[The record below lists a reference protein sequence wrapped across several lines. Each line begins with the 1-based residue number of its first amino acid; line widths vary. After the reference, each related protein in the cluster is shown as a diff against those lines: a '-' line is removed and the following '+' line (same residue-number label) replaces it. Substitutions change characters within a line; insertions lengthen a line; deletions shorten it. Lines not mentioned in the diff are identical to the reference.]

1 MTSIRDHLGVHASA
15 LQLREQRTEIL
26 ASNIANAATPGFKAR
41 DLNFAAELEKAGGMG
56 PMNTS
61 HARHIP
67 TGAGAGAGGLSY
79 RVPTNPSLDGNTV
92 ELAVEL
98 DDIGVD
104 VPAALAVEVVA
115 KVALDEDMTG
125 TLTAFSK
132 AAISEMAKEAVKQ
145 AKSTGDKTE
154 L

>member
-92 ELAVEL
+92 ELAVEQMEFSEN
-98 DDIGVD
+98 
-104 VPAALAVEVVA
+104 ALRYQTSLTLLNR
-115 KVALDEDMTG
+115 KITGLMT
-125 TLTAFSK
+125 
-132 AAISEMAKEAVKQ
+132 AIKGE
-145 AKSTGDKTE
+145 
-154 L
+154 